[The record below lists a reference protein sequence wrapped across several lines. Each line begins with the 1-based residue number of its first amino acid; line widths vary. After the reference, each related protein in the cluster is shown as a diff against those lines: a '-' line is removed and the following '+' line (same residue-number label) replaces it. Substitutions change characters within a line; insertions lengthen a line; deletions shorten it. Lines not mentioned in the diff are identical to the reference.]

1 MSRGMEFVSLYQWW
15 AEGTLLNRED
25 AEGLLEELK
34 SAPGVLETR
43 VRLLGFTNSMKSIDP
58 TWSDVFR
65 DQLRW
70 CIENEPHSELHA
82 LALFDLEPRSAVSET
97 ICAAWQAALAR
108 HPGDTTVLRHASLGL
123 LRGGQVELA
132 RAVFEQL
139 QLLEPHNPDWLSTLG
154 HFFSR
159 CPEGAEFALVA
170 YERALAL
177 QQPREAYTVNE
188 AANLAFKLQRFEQ
201 ARELALELLEFARTG
216 DLGWML
222 GNAQYDGHRILG
234 LIALAQGD
242 LAAAE
247 RELLESGHTVGSP
260 QLNSFGPELDL
271 ANALLQRGRTEVV
284 IEFLWLCERFWKP
297 ERLLKFIAAI
307 HAGERPQLNRF
318 SGLADHF

>member
-1 MSRGMEFVSLYQWW
+1 MMFVSLYEWW
-15 AEGTLLNRED
+15 AEGMLLNCED
-25 AEGLLEELK
+25 AEVLLEQLK
-34 SAPGVLETR
+34 NAPGALETH

-58 TWSDVFR
+58 TWADVFV

-70 CIENEPHSELHA
+70 CIDNEPRSELHA
-82 LALFDLEPRSAVSET
+82 LALFDVEPRSAASEA

-108 HPGDTTVLRHASLGL
+108 HPGNSTVLQHACLGL

-132 RAVFEQL
+132 RALFEQL
-139 QLLEPHNPDWLSTLG
+139 QLLDPGNPDWLSTLG
-154 HFFSR
+154 RCFSR

-188 AANLAFKLQRFEQ
+188 AANLALKLQRFEQ
-201 ARELALELLEFARTG
+201 ARELALELLELARTG

-222 GNAQYDGHRILG
+222 GNAQYDGRRILG

-242 LAAAE
+242 VAGAE
-247 RELLESGHTVGSP
+247 RELLESGRTVGSP
-260 QLNSFGPELDL
+260 QLDSFGPELDL
-271 ANALLQRGRTEVV
+271 ANALLQLGRTEVV
-284 IEFLWLCERFWKP
+284 VEFLWLCERFWKP
-297 ERLLKFIAAI
+297 QRLFKFIAAI

-318 SGLADHF
+318 SGLDDDF